1 MRENP
6 PYYLTAYG
14 LAVKNGFRGTEQ
26 EWLAS
31 ITGPSGPPGKSAYD
45 YAVAGGYTGT
55 EAEFAIQM
63 SRELNVVQ
71 ITTAM
76 QSHLTATGNPHKVS
90 AEEIGAVSKAVFDA
104 AMELLEAHMQ
114 NKENPHG
121 VTRESLGAA
130 EETHTHQVA
139 DISGLDAEVL
149 KQMLASGYLVLSPKQ
164 IVDSVEAIPEDA
176 PEGAVFLVPME
187 G

>member
-26 EWLAS
+26 EWLVS
-31 ITGPSGPPGKSAYD
+31 ITGPTGKSAYE
-45 YAVAGGYTGT
+45 YAKEGGYTGT

-76 QSHLTATGNPHKVS
+76 QAHLTATGNPHKVS

-104 AMELLEAHMQ
+104 AVEMLEAHMQ

-130 EETHTHQVA
+130 AETHTHQVA

-149 KQMLASGYLVLSPKQ
+149 KQMLASGYMVLSSKQ
-164 IVDSVEAIPEDA
+164 IVEELPDPTGI
-176 PEGAVFLVPME
+176 PEGAFFVELLPE
-187 G
+187 EE